1 MGTGLR
7 RCDEKSGSDPVELTQ
22 EARRDSRM
30 VPRAAATDHHEPRA
44 MSDIGL
50 NFSALDIL
58 GIGAILALPVTT
70 IILVILVALRLRA
83 RGSGWGRGGR

>member
-1 MGTGLR
+1 
-7 RCDEKSGSDPVELTQ
+7 
-22 EARRDSRM
+22 
-30 VPRAAATDHHEPRA
+30 

-70 IILVILVALRLRA
+70 IILVILVALRLGPA
-83 RGSGWGRGGR
+83 ALAGGAVGAGF